1 MFNFRNT
8 SIKNKLKIVIVSTSS
23 IVLLLASFAFISND
37 LISFR
42 RNMTTELL
50 SLADLISLN
59 TLQLVAFDRSNETK
73 EFLSTLKI
81 NPNIVAAHVLIA
93 KEQNKLP
100 PKQTIFASYARGQT
114 LPEDI
119 ASMKIEESEE
129 PIFCDYYMENFP
141 KHDYVSLNKEVE
153 TGVFISQNYIEV
165 FRNIINDDYVIGTM
179 YLCSTL
185 DSFYARLVW
194 AMGIFV
200 VIFIFSFLIALLLA
214 SKLQNLITSPI
225 YNLLDIMRAV
235 SSQQNY
241 SVRAEQNND
250 DELGHLIDGFNHMLV
265 QIENR
270 DKELGEANKNL
281 SETMKELQNSVE
293 AAEFANF
300 IIEQQN
306 AELTENYVKLSQ
318 TLENLKTAQ
327 QELIQSEKM
336 AALGQLIAGV
346 AHEINTPLGAI
357 RSSVE
362 NISHF
367 LNDILDKL
375 PEFFKSLS
383 PERQH
388 DFFQILHKTRESQ
401 EIVLTSKEKRKR
413 KRALTRQLESYD
425 IDNAASVADTLIDIG
440 IYEEVKDFLD
450 LLKDAESGV
459 ILHKAY
465 QLASLQK
472 STQTIT
478 TASNRA
484 AKVIFALKSF
494 ARFDHSGEKVYANVI
509 DGIETVLT
517 LYYNQLKHG
526 VEVVKNYDSN
536 LKPIY
541 CYSDELN
548 QIWTNLIHNALQAM
562 DYNGTLKIDVFM
574 EDEQM
579 IIGITDSGSGIPEN
593 IRDKIFDPFFTT
605 KPPGE
610 GSGLGLDIVKRIVER
625 HDGKVEVESESAR
638 GTTFL
643 IVLPIS

>member
-1 MFNFRNT
+1 VFNFRNT